1 MKQIANN
8 YTFDA
13 SDKKVTLTGI
23 LVPLQRVLLI
33 VNATRNQVIF
43 NFAEAGRGAMNVE
56 SVSGNTVITLQYD
69 TTTFA
74 DTDSLTIYYDDG
86 LSREESLTLT
96 DLDKIAGANPAE
108 WLKAPGQGQTA
119 ARVPVDLG
127 STSISFSGSNIT
139 VSNEVEVKNSDGNP
153 IPVNGVRTLAFAE
166 IPGTA
171 PENPTDILPAN
182 AGRSYLLFQNLSEQ
196 PIHLSFSGPATTSSL
211 RVDGGGGLVFESGIV
226 PSNAVSILRTAANQK
241 YYLAHA

>member
-43 NFAEAGRGAMNVE
+43 NFAEAGRGAVNVE

-69 TTTFA
+69 TTAFA

-108 WLKAPGQGQTA
+108 WLNAPGQGQVA
-119 ARVPVDLG
+119 ARV
-127 STSISFSGSNIT
+127 
-139 VSNEVEVKNSDGNP
+139 
-153 IPVNGVRTLAFAE
+153 PVNGVRTLAFAE

-171 PENPTDILPAN
+171 PEDPTDILPAN

-226 PSNAVSILRTAANQK
+226 PSNAVSILRTAENQK